1 MRVEGLADTGALLAF
16 LDADDKW
23 HGRCVA
29 AFERLRLPLATTAA
43 VLAELFH
50 LLGGD
55 SQNVTA
61 AWRLL
66 RSDAIAVLPIVDDD
80 LPALDGL
87 MQRYADRPMDFA
99 DATLVHVANRTGIN
113 TVFTVD
119 HDDFLTYRGLGFRR
133 GPNGTAPIPGGSC
146 LRIVDPS

>member
-1 MRVEGLADTGALLAF
+1 VRIEGLADTGALLAF

-29 AFERLRLPLATTAA
+29 AFERLRLPLGTTAA

-55 SQNVTA
+55 ARGVSA

-66 RSDAIAVLPIVDDD
+66 RSDAIAVLPVVDDD
-80 LPALDGL
+80 LPALEEL

-99 DATLVHVANRTGIN
+99 DATLVNEANRTGVS
-113 TVFTVD
+113 TVFTID
-119 HDDFLTYRGLGFRR
+119 HADFLAYRIHRR
-133 GPNGTAPIPGGSC
+133 RRF
-146 LRIVDPS
+146 RIVPDPG